1 MSSVKIISL
10 RVTLLSKLL
19 WALAWGRRV
28 HLVWVIVHPVM
39 DIHPVDEMS
48 SFLSDVP
55 LFIQGDCK
63 ASGVWLCQRS
73 GHSCVAAWGQ
83 EPSAPA
89 HTRCSR
95 GRWFWLPSQFSSG
108 LEGQENIDAH
118 RPQSLWSY
126 LDFFHPFHHL
136 LPKASVWRRGQP
148 LVTSSQITLEFS

>member
-10 RVTLLSKLL
+10 RLTLLSKLL

-63 ASGVWLCQRS
+63 ASRVWLCQRS

-108 LEGQENIDAH
+108 LEGQDLIWISFTLFITFCL
-118 RPQSLWSY
+118 RPQSGGEGNPW
-126 LDFFHPFHHL
+126 
-136 LPKASVWRRGQP
+136 LPP
-148 LVTSSQITLEFS
+148 LRSL